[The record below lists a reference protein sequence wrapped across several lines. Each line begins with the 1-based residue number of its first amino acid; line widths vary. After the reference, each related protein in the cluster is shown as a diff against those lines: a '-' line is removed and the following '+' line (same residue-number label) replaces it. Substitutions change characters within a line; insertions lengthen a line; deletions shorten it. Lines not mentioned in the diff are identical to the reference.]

1 VSITEDITQERH
13 SKALLTHAATHDD
26 LTDLDN
32 FKVVN
37 DSLGHGISDQMLRE
51 IAKRFRGVLRGLLGW
66 PVSAVMN
73 SWSSAMEP
81 IVDLGVSILRDSLT
95 QLAHR
100 RAGAMRFANCGLSVK
115 VATRQ
120 LIDPDFVVTVRDA
133 LGSTGIAADSLWLE
147 ISETTLMQ
155 DASIVEAVVRLGHS
169 LGLSVVVEGIETP
182 L

>member
-1 VSITEDITQERH
+1 
-13 SKALLTHAATHDD
+13 
-26 LTDLDN
+26 
-32 FKVVN
+32 
-37 DSLGHGISDQMLRE
+37 
-51 IAKRFRGVLRGLLGW
+51 
-66 PVSAVMN
+66 
-73 SWSSAMEP
+73 
-81 IVDLGVSILRDSLT
+81 
-95 QLAHR
+95 
-100 RAGAMRFANCGLSVK
+100 MRFANCGLSVK